1 MDKENQDSEIDCNS
15 STKDIKSTMIG
26 FLNTGI
32 IRFIL
37 TLCLPFVLYNA
48 KGEYVLNAND
58 YFASPRYSGE
68 SESAF
73 LSSFKDSCE
82 IGSLECVNKKCI
94 LYNEAKFL
102 NSSSVFTMYAG
113 GRLGNMISAYLYMSW
128 LHWEYGLNVYF
139 ERKSH
144 KHMSKFFKNI
154 NMPILE
160 DTFCDYRKFP
170 FEEFEGD
177 IDLLGQEKWAKGKA
191 VEVHYSQSNFMK
203 QEVLG
208 GKRFH
213 RLYRKEANQVF
224 AMKDKYQNFA
234 DSRIREIRDKVIK
247 STQSNKPVLFIGMH
261 NRRTDYLKFRKL
273 KLGLNPIYTDY
284 FQDAIAYFD
293 EEYGT
298 EHELVFVHVSDDM
311 KWGEKKLKKIDD
323 RIYLVGC
330 GSPDSTVCIGK
341 DFALL
346 KSCNHSIITHG
357 TFGHWSSYLAGG
369 DVYTEYGVLV
379 PGSY

>member
-1 MDKENQDSEIDCNS
+1 MGFSPKFTGPVYS
-15 STKDIKSTMIG
+15 SNNYSSLALQQTPPGYNTYVIISSTMIG

-37 TLCLPFVLYNA
+37 TLCLPFVLYNV

-128 LHWEYGLNVYF
+128 LHWE
-139 ERKSH
+139 
-144 KHMSKFFKNI
+144 
-154 NMPILE
+154 
-160 DTFCDYRKFP
+160 KFP

-213 RLYRKEANQVF
+213 RLYH
-224 AMKDKYQNFA
+224 
-234 DSRIREIRDKVIK
+234 SRIREIRDKVIK
-247 STQSNKPVLFIGMH
+247 STQSNKPVLFIGIH

-311 KWGEKKLKKIDD
+311 KWGEKKLKK
-323 RIYLVGC
+323 
-330 GSPDSTVCIGK
+330 
-341 DFALL
+341 
-346 KSCNHSIITHG
+346 N
-357 TFGHWSSYLAGG
+357 
-369 DVYTEYGVLV
+369 
-379 PGSY
+379 